1 MIDHI
6 DHIVLT
12 TRDKEAC
19 IRFYTEVLGMKLERF
34 RTPTEER
41 LALKFGSQKINLHEW
56 GREFEPRAH
65 VAVPGS
71 LDLCFIAAVPLERV
85 IARLNEL
92 NVQIIEG
99 PVPKTGRRVEAAL
112 GLRARPRPEPRRDLR
127 TGVVKLIIATPSP
140 FARKARIA
148 LIEKQLAHEIEVQN
162 PWQSDIAAN
171 PLGKVPA
178 LLLDDG
184 RVVHDS
190 SVIIEY
196 LETLFAS
203 DADSEGPERCA
214 CSTARSRPWP
224 TASAMRWC

>member
-41 LALKFGSQKINLHEW
+41 LALRFGSQKINLHEW

-92 NVQIIEG
+92 NVKIIDG
-99 PVPKTGRRVEAAL
+99 PVPKTGAVSKLRSVYVRDPDLNLVEIS
-112 GLRARPRPEPRRDLR
+112 EP
-127 TGVVKLIIATPSP
+127 A
-140 FARKARIA
+140 
-148 LIEKQLAHEIEVQN
+148 
-162 PWQSDIAAN
+162 
-171 PLGKVPA
+171 
-178 LLLDDG
+178 
-184 RVVHDS
+184 
-190 SVIIEY
+190 
-196 LETLFAS
+196 
-203 DADSEGPERCA
+203 
-214 CSTARSRPWP
+214 
-224 TASAMRWC
+224 